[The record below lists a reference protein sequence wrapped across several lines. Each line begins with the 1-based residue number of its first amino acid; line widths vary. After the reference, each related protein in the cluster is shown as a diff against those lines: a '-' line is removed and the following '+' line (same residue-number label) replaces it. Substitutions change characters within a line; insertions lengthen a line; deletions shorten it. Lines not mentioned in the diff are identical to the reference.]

1 MITAI
6 PLKIN
11 SIQQHGYHVM
21 LKVKINRKTA
31 RMVLDTGASQTVMDR
46 QRVHNFV
53 AEREFEKNEAL
64 STGLGTNSME
74 SHIARIRKI
83 QLGKLILK
91 DASLLL
97 LDLSLVN
104 QSYEQLGMKPIDGI
118 IGADILVKFRAV
130 IDLNKKILKLTIS
143 KSQQLII

>member
-1 MITAI
+1 MITTI
-6 PLKIN
+6 PLKII
-11 SIQQHGYHVM
+11 SIQQHGFHVM
-21 LKVKINRKTA
+21 LKVMINRKTA

-53 AEREFEKNEAL
+53 AEREFEKNEAM

-74 SHIARIRKI
+74 SHIAHIRKI
-83 QLGKLILK
+83 QLGALILK

-104 QSYEQLGMKPIDGI
+104 QSYEQIGMKPIDGI
-118 IGADILVKFRAV
+118 IGGDILIKYRAV
-130 IDLNKKILKLTIS
+130 IDFSKKILKLTIS
-143 KSQQLII
+143 KSQ